1 MEVVAADHSSSGS
14 SPSLPSSN
22 LLGAVAPSSESD
34 QAPKFSYT
42 NVVVRQRPA
51 EAAATASDSAAQMS
65 LSPPMVHCKR
75 HASQLSLQTHHQLPN
90 KTPLNHTHRLIDR
103 HPWAKYVTLREDAIP
118 TDPEAITS
126 FLPTTV
132 YRHIKGGG
140 YLSSRFGH
148 SLFPRTCRE
157 SLSPQYRL
165 PMIELMRL
173 EHAVLFREASDAI
186 ISQLR
191 QRTYQPS
198 FARSVNIELY
208 TVDSVQGREKDI
220 VVLLTTR
227 TGFDPSQSE
236 FLDDPRRLNVAL
248 TRRMEK
254 LLNIDDV
261 FGERGFVA
269 SSSDDEE
276 DVAQISKAKSKL
288 SSRLEALFAED
299 SAIAS
304 TSSFLDESTSPG
316 CVKKGEAASSSTI
329 FSSAVFLYLFEKDQY
344 VQKGRNILVFYNSNK
359 ETVLCIPLGEGKIS
373 RIVRQ
378 QNYCVV
384 TSPARTFSFVCLVD
398 GDETKL
404 IALLMILCR
413 LDCAVLEEG
422 TSDEVKIGSSIL
434 YDATTY
440 AFDGSLV
447 EDCKEKT
454 PDEHTLLQRIASIG
468 QPVLPGFKED
478 MDLVRKSAASPA
490 DEQAAPSS
498 PPEATDTEAQSQE
511 AGVPKLREKGLNIS
525 NEQPCPAP
533 CDYSALHRIVGVEI
547 DRLEIRL
554 GAALER
560 MLAQHMASVMKEI
573 TEIKDLQQTLMRKL
587 DEMKKSDV

>member
-1 MEVVAADHSSSGS
+1 
-14 SPSLPSSN
+14 
-22 LLGAVAPSSESD
+22 
-34 QAPKFSYT
+34 
-42 NVVVRQRPA
+42 
-51 EAAATASDSAAQMS
+51 
-65 LSPPMVHCKR
+65 
-75 HASQLSLQTHHQLPN
+75 
-90 KTPLNHTHRLIDR
+90 
-103 HPWAKYVTLREDAIP
+103 
-118 TDPEAITS
+118 
-126 FLPTTV
+126 
-132 YRHIKGGG
+132 
-140 YLSSRFGH
+140 
-148 SLFPRTCRE
+148 
-157 SLSPQYRL
+157 
-165 PMIELMRL
+165 
-173 EHAVLFREASDAI
+173 
-186 ISQLR
+186 
-191 QRTYQPS
+191 
-198 FARSVNIELY
+198 
-208 TVDSVQGREKDI
+208 
-220 VVLLTTR
+220 
-227 TGFDPSQSE
+227 
-236 FLDDPRRLNVAL
+236 
-248 TRRMEK
+248 MEK

-344 VQKGRNILVFYNSNK
+344 VQKGRVGVAIVMSTASNILVFYNSNK

-447 EDCKEKT
+447 EASIEEDSKLRVSSKSEAWVLGLIGMKRSTRCVLRINDKTAALIHIKKVKNSTSKKKSVEPVAESLGRESPEERSTSESFEAHADKEDCKEKT

-560 MLAQHMASVMKEI
+560 MLAQHMASVMKEVS
-573 TEIKDLQQTLMRKL
+573 KFSG
-587 DEMKKSDV
+587 DEWRFGWNA